1 MLVLAL
7 VAVIDWMLVVC
18 ILSIAT
24 ASEGEE
30 WYVGEEFAGED
41 QGQPGITGKP
51 PLALASLLSYIAMHM
66 LWFTKLHYSVGE
78 GAAPALRHYSVDYHP
93 YGCSH

>member
-18 ILSIAT
+18 ILSIET

-51 PLALASLLSYIAMHM
+51 PLALASFYPILLCICFG
-66 LWFTKLHYSVGE
+66 LQNCIIPLVKEL
-78 GAAPALRHYSVDYHP
+78 LRHSDTTP
-93 YGCSH
+93 